1 MESERE
7 GHRSYGLEAGPIER
21 HSPPS
26 GGLSGILPS
35 CESSQVPRNLSSVFV
50 CRHCKQGREEWA
62 ATSRALLGH
71 NHFSQAEPLPRE
83 WFPTSLGPKGPRRTP
98 APTAPGPQQEEG
110 RASSVMRE
118 GGCSEGKE
126 KLWTSSVALGKSV
139 RSANFSLLV
148 CRMGT
153 CMPLGNEADGI
164 HPRH

>member
-1 MESERE
+1 MAVEIGTDERVDIIDAVFA
-7 GHRSYGLEAGPIER
+7 SAG
-21 HSPPS
+21 
-26 GGLSGILPS
+26 
-35 CESSQVPRNLSSVFV
+35 
-50 CRHCKQGREEWA
+50 K
-62 ATSRALLGH
+62 
-71 NHFSQAEPLPRE
+71 
-83 WFPTSLGPKGPRRTP
+83 
-98 APTAPGPQQEEG
+98 
-110 RASSVMRE
+110 E